1 MSAELVVSSAQ
12 ASRVH
17 ELAERLGRPAQV
29 LLSEALDRYLDEHK
43 VEPESPAESG
53 FDEVVFGDG
62 DGAMRF
68 SAEEFRALP
77 LRRQVHLLLTKP
89 LHFYRG
95 GREIPREQAMS
106 LHGIARP

>member
-1 MSAELVVSSAQ
+1 MSAELVVSSAH
-12 ASRVH
+12 ASRLH
-17 ELAERLGRPAQV
+17 ELAERLGRPAEA

-43 VEPESPAESG
+43 VEPTSESG

-62 DGAMRF
+62 DGALRF

-106 LHGIARP
+106 LRGVAKP